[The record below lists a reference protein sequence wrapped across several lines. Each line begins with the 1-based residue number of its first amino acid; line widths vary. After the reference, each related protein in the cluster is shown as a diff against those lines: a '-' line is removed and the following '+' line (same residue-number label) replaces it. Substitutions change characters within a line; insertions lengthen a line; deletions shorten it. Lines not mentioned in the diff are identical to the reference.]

1 MIAHNWL
8 ASRWR
13 TIPGLPC
20 PARPSMPCQAHHHLL
35 RSHQPGCT
43 KTANAAAGGTTTM
56 LHNSCLAPPCTS
68 TSSLVHFT
76 TTKPAKSPPNSST
89 CRPERG
95 RGNPPSQPPGREGET
110 FCKHANL
117 APCHPAS
124 NGGATLVPSAR
135 SWQCISNANSC
146 QLLPNLANSRQSV
159 VERTQRKAAEAMMDI
174 KTRGRSLEVME
185 SREGVK
191 AYNQRILA
199 KELR

>member
-68 TSSLVHFT
+68 TSTVWCT
-76 TTKPAKSPPNSST
+76 SPPPSLPPPPKLFHLQT
-89 CRPERG
+89 G
-95 RGNPPSQPPGREGET
+95 KGAWQPPSTTPWKGGGDFLQTCEFGAVPSCVQWRRD
-110 FCKHANL
+110 
-117 APCHPAS
+117 PA
-124 NGGATLVPSAR
+124 PSAR

-146 QLLPNLANSRQSV
+146 QLLPTLGNLRWSA
-159 VERTQRKAAEAMMDI
+159 RKGE
-174 KTRGRSLEVME
+174 KQ
-185 SREGVK
+185 K
-191 AYNQRILA
+191 P
-199 KELR
+199 

>member
-68 TSSLVHFT
+68 TSTVWCT
-76 TTKPAKSPPNSST
+76 SPPPSL
-89 CRPERG
+89 
-95 RGNPPSQPPGREGET
+95 PPPPQTLPPADRKGGVATPQQSPLPGRGET

-146 QLLPNLANSRQSV
+146 QLLPTLGNLRWSA
-159 VERTQRKAAEAMMDI
+159 RKGE
-174 KTRGRSLEVME
+174 KQ
-185 SREGVK
+185 K
-191 AYNQRILA
+191 P
-199 KELR
+199 